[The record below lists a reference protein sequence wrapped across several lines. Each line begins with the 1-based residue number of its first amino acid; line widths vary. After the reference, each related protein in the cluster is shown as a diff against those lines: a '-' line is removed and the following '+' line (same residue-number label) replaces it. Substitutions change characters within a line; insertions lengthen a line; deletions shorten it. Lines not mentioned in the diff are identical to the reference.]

1 MSSFPPF
8 RESFSIT
15 LGGTVAASPPP
26 PSDLIEVAFARS
38 ALAELLLLAVAG
50 GLLSGWIVLRR
61 LAFFTHAAGTA
72 TFPGLVLAQAA
83 GFSPRLAALAVA
95 GGYAGAVGGRGG
107 RRSEGG
113 DTTVALL
120 LVAALAVGAVLAG
133 DVFSSGVGVDSLL
146 FGSLLGVQG
155 SDLAASALVAAL
167 AVAGTVLAGP
177 AWAAAGFDRD
187 AAGAAGVPTRRADLL
202 LLGLVAATVVAALPA
217 VGALLVTSLLVVP
230 AAVARMLTERLR
242 TLFVLAVAL
251 ALLQGVLGL
260 YLALWLDVPPGPT
273 VAVAGAVLFGATA
286 AAR

>member
-1 MSSFPPF
+1 M
-8 RESFSIT
+8 T
-15 LGGTVAASPPP
+15 ASPPP
-26 PSDLIEVAFARS
+26 PTDLIELAFARS
-38 ALAELLLLAVAG
+38 ALAELLLLAIAG

-72 TFPGLVLAQAA
+72 TFPGLVLAHAA

-95 GGYAGAVGGRGG
+95 GGYAGAVGGRRGQG
-107 RRSEGG
+107 E

-120 LVAALAVGAVLAG
+120 LVAALAAGAVLAG

-155 SDLAASALVAAL
+155 ADLAASGLVAVLAL
-167 AVAGTVLAGP
+167 AGTLLVGP

-187 AAGAAGVPTRRADLL
+187 AAGTAGLPTRRTDLL

-230 AAVARMLTERLR
+230 AAAARLLTDRLR
-242 TLFVLAVAL
+242 TLFALAVGL
-251 ALLQGVLGL
+251 ALVQGVVGL
-260 YLALWLDVPPGPT
+260 YLALWLDVPPGPA
-273 VAVAGAVLFGATA
+273 VAVVGAALFALTA
-286 AAR
+286 VAR

>member
-1 MSSFPPF
+1 MAP
-8 RESFSIT
+8 
-15 LGGTVAASPPP
+15 LAASPPP
-26 PSDLIEVAFARS
+26 PTDLIELAFART
-38 ALAELLLLAVAG
+38 ALVELLLLALAG

-95 GGYAGAVGGRGG
+95 VGYARAVGVRGA
-107 RRSEGG
+107 RRGEGP

-120 LVAALAVGAVLAG
+120 LVAALAAGAVLAG
-133 DVFSSGVGVDSLL
+133 DVFSSGVSVDSLL

-155 SDLAASALVAAL
+155 ADLVASALVATLAL
-167 AVAGTVLAGP
+167 AGTMLAGP
-177 AWAAAGFDRD
+177 AWAAAGFDRE
-187 AAGAAGVPTRRADLL
+187 AAGAAGLPTRRADLL

-230 AAVARMLTERLR
+230 AAVARLLTDRLR
-242 TLFVLAVAL
+242 PLFAIAVGLAL
-251 ALLQGVLGL
+251 AQGVLGL
-260 YLALWLDVPPGPT
+260 YLALWIDVPPGP
-273 VAVAGAVLFGATA
+273 AVALVGAVLFGGTA